1 MKCAEFWQAMEAALD
16 RLPTRVAQVFIMREM
31 DGVPGRE
38 VCQMLNISEANL
50 WVMLHRARM
59 ALREDLEVN
68 FFKGK
73 GSMKL

>member
-1 MKCAEFWQAMEAALD
+1 
-16 RLPTRVAQVFIMREM
+16 
-31 DGVPGRE
+31 
-38 VCQMLNISEANL
+38 MLNISEANL